1 MTRKYWLTVVVL
13 GTIHNSKLQA
23 CLRPSPRTLWPAV
36 AALRSLCP
44 GRRPQIF
51 VGLMVSI
58 AAALLVARFQPY
70 KDPLCGRVQLLA
82 LVQIVFV
89 YVCGFLFFDD
99 GSRQIMVRP
108 PPSPAH

>member
-1 MTRKYWLTVVVL
+1 M
-13 GTIHNSKLQA
+13 
-23 CLRPSPRTLWPAV
+23 
-36 AALRSLCP
+36 
-44 GRRPQIF
+44 
-51 VGLMVSI
+51 GLVVSI

-89 YVCGFLFFDD
+89 YLCGFLFIDD
-99 GSRQIMVRP
+99 GSQEIMVRP